1 MRLLFLRFLGIIIS
15 LSSLVCV
22 PGYTP
27 KRLRASGAAAA
38 AAAVSASRNSPKT
51 WTDALGYRSTLS
63 EFAKQQQQCT
73 LAAEDGSS
81 LSIFSYNIL
90 GPLHGESSKH
100 DYAPVSITKWT
111 RRRDKLLDELRSLNA
126 DVLCLQEVSQKAL
139 RETLIP
145 GLRSVGLSCSAYAPT
160 RVGQEAKGRFGH
172 KSVGCAVF
180 TR

>member
-1 MRLLFLRFLGIIIS
+1 MRQSLRLLFLGIIT
-15 LSSLVCV
+15 VQCAF
-22 PGYTP
+22 GYTP
-27 KRLRASGAAAA
+27 KHQRASGAAAA

-51 WTDALGYRSTLS
+51 WTDALGYRSTLA
-63 EFAKQQQQCT
+63 ELAKHQQQCT
-73 LAAEDGSS
+73 PADEAGSS